1 MTIKEEKYQKA
12 LDAMLYLG
20 LSVAYTY
27 SCDEA
32 EDVSIC
38 DIHLKQYWMMLN
50 DWIDDDKLELDSF
63 PKKISKKIKEIYEK
77 KGYDGTRVNELL
89 KDCSDYPAMPDLS
102 S

>member
-1 MTIKEEKYQKA
+1 
-12 LDAMLYLG
+12 
-20 LSVAYTY
+20 
-27 SCDEA
+27 
-32 EDVSIC
+32 
-38 DIHLKQYWMMLN
+38 
-50 DWIDDDKLELDSF
+50 LELDSF